1 MLGTVEK
8 EAVPCSGNHGEGT
21 VEKKRWVFPVFIA
34 TSQLNIKKIGVS
46 VEERKTIW
54 NYILVSPQR
63 LREIQAME
71 YIKKM
76 DVAGIMRTRT

>member
-1 MLGTVEK
+1 MPS
-8 EAVPCSGNHGEGT
+8 AGNCGEGT

-34 TSQLNIKKIGVS
+34 TSQLNIKKKNGVS

>member
-1 MLGTVEK
+1 MGVSCVHCDITIE
-8 EAVPCSGNHGEGT
+8 H
-21 VEKKRWVFPVFIA
+21 KK
-34 TSQLNIKKIGVS
+34 NGVS

-54 NYILVSPQR
+54 NYILVSPQS